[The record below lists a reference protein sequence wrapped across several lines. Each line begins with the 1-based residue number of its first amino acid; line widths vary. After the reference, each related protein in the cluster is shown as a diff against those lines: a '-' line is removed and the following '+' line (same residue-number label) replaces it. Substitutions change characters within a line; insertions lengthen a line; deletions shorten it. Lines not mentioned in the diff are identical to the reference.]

1 MRSLLLSL
9 FFVFAFSLFGQVVS
23 KSVNVFAAG
32 TLSTLLSSNELNK
45 ITNLTLTGLVDAR
58 DFVFLRDKMTKLSV
72 LDISSV
78 NIISYFGTSG
88 TYFGISLL
96 YPANEL
102 PMYAF
107 YNDITLT
114 YKSSLTLVTLPNSI
128 TSIGY
133 LAFYYCS
140 NLTGIFSIPA
150 SVKSIADY
158 ALYGC
163 TSISAY
169 AVETANTRYSS
180 IDGMLLSK
188 AQDSIFICPT
198 KKTGPI
204 SIPQTV
210 KWIGYSAF
218 EGCNLLT
225 GPLNL
230 PASLKTIES
239 FAFYYCSGFTGDLT
253 IPSNVSKVGESAFYG
268 CSGLNGTITI
278 PATLNDL
285 GASPFFLCDN
295 VQRINVDAS
304 NSKYS
309 SIDGVFYDK
318 NIDSLLICPGGKTG
332 TISIPNQVKVIGNYS
347 FYNCKNLSGTLNIT
361 ANIYAIGDYAFFG
374 TQSISEF
381 TVSTANTNFTS
392 VDGVLFTK
400 TKTTLLACPGAKTGI
415 YTIPSGVQTI
425 AAGAFNNCSSLTGT
439 ILIPAT
445 VTQIGDYAFYACTS
459 IDGFEVESGNSRFAA
474 ENALLYSYA
483 RDSLLICPTSKSG
496 VLYIPNN
503 VTYIGYSSFEGC
515 INLIELI
522 LAKSVTTID
531 NYAFYSCIGLT
542 RIRLTANLRTIGTA
556 AFYNCTSLQKIET
569 ESSIPQAIEYY
580 TFDQVDKNNCV
591 LYVPIGSIAN
601 YQNASYWADFKNI
614 IQKNFD
620 DTAINDLTSI
630 VRILTNKN
638 RILISGLKEGE
649 KIAIY
654 TINGILLKQFSATQS
669 TEITQVPSSGVYIV
683 MAGTVVRKVS
693 L

>member
-1 MRSLLLSL
+1 
-9 FFVFAFSLFGQVVS
+9 
-23 KSVNVFAAG
+23 VNVFSAG

-45 ITNLTLTGLVDAR
+45 ITNLTLTGSIDAR

-72 LDISSV
+72 LNLSSA
-78 NIISYFGTSG
+78 NIKLYYGING
-88 TYFGISLL
+88 TYSGISLL

-107 YNDITLT
+107 YNDNTST
-114 YKSSLTLVTLPNSI
+114 YKSTLTSVSLPNTIS
-128 TSIGY
+128 SIGY
-133 LAFYYCS
+133 LAFYYCY
-140 NLTGIFSIPA
+140 NLTGTFSIPA

-180 IDGMLLSK
+180 SDGMLLSK

-198 KKTGPI
+198 KKTGSI

-218 EGCNLLT
+218 EGCSLLT
-225 GPLNL
+225 GPLNF

-239 FAFYYCSGFTGDLT
+239 FAFYYCSGLTGNLT

-268 CSGLNGTITI
+268 CSGFNGSLTI
-278 PATLNDL
+278 PAALNDL

-295 VQRINVDAS
+295 LQNINVNAS
-304 NSKYS
+304 NPKYA
-309 SIDGVFYDK
+309 SIDGVMYSK

-332 TISIPNQVKVIGNYS
+332 TITIPNQVKVIGDYS
-347 FYNCKNLSGTLNIT
+347 FYNCKNVSGTLNIA

-381 TVSTANTNFTS
+381 TVSTSNTNFTS

-400 TKTTLLACPGAKTGI
+400 TKTTLLACPGSKTGI
-415 YTIPSGVQTI
+415 YTIPSGVQKI
-425 AAGAFNNCSSLTGT
+425 AAGAFNNCSSLTGS
-439 ILIPAT
+439 IQIPAS
-445 VTQIGDYAFYACTS
+445 VTQIGDYAFYACSS
-459 IDGFEVESGNSRFAA
+459 IDGFEVEAGNLNFAS
-474 ENALLYSYA
+474 ENDLLYTHA

-515 INLIELI
+515 INLTELI

-531 NYAFYSCIGLT
+531 NYAFQDCIGLT
-542 RIRLTANLRTIGTA
+542 RIRLSTNLKTIGTA
-556 AFYNCTSLQKIET
+556 AFYNCSSLQKIET
-569 ESSIPQAIEYY
+569 ESSIPQTIEYY

-601 YQNASYWADFKNI
+601 YQNATYWSDFTNI
-614 IQKNFD
+614 TEKNFD
-620 DTAINDLTSI
+620 DTAINDLTPK
-630 VRILTNKN
+630 VRITTSKD
-638 RILISGLKEGE
+638 RIIINGLQMRE

-654 TINGILLKQFSATQS
+654 TINGLLIKQFLATQS
-669 TEITQVPSSGVYIV
+669 TEISQVASSGVYIV
-683 MAGTVVRKVS
+683 IVS
-693 L
+693 GFAQKISL